1 MLVIALII
9 GYVIYEIIGLLGSL
23 RDSVDFVFRWKPHTD
38 IVLLICILIYLAA
51 NLLVVNLIDYKTEM
65 VDTLRVI
72 SFEST
77 QVKNSSSSFFDI
89 FHVKREEIKY
99 RVVAEKDGQV
109 VEYLLK
115 PEEVQLQKIEDKQS
129 KLEIYTAKCTNPIL
143 QIFFFLPEKTKYKLF
158 L

>member
-1 MLVIALII
+1 MFVIVLII
-9 GYVIYEIIGLLGSL
+9 GLVIYEIIGLFL
-23 RDSVDFVFRWKPHTD
+23 RDFVDFDFLWNPCTD
-38 IVLLICILIYLAA
+38 IILLICIVIYLAV
-51 NLLVVNLIDYKTEM
+51 NLLVANLVDYETEM
-65 VDTLRVI
+65 VDTLSVI
-72 SFEST
+72 SFESI
-77 QVKNSSSSFFDI
+77 QVENSSSSFFDI